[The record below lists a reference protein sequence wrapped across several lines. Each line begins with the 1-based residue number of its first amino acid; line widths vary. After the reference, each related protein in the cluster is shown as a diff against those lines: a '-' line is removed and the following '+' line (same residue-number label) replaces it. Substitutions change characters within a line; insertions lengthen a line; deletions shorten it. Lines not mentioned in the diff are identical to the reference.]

1 MAENTNSESGDDADL
16 DASEDHS
23 LEMLGRVYSEAVTRR
38 ATESGEASPRG
49 LTGDPLPSEADALA
63 DSAIDPFSDDACPV
77 NPRTILEAMFFVGVQ
92 GSGLTARKAASL
104 IRGVSPKEIEQLVDE
119 LNLSYSADHSALR
132 IRQSGDGYRLVIEDD
147 LESIRQLFYGRV
159 RDARLGNA
167 AIEVLAVVAYHQ
179 PVTLEEV
186 DRLRN
191 HQSGPVLNQLV
202 RRELLTIERD
212 QNNRRIRLYR
222 TTQRFLEL
230 FGMDSIEDLPQAH
243 SPQGADFLDE

>member
-1 MAENTNSESGDDADL
+1 MAKNTNSESGDDADL

-38 ATESGEASPRG
+38 ATEAGEASPPG
-49 LTGDPLPSEADALA
+49 LAGDPLPSKADVLA

-119 LNLSYSADHSALR
+119 LNLSYSADHGALR

-191 HQSGPVLNQLV
+191 HQSGPVLNLLV
-202 RRELLTIERD
+202 RRELLSVERD
-212 QNNRRIRLYR
+212 PDNRRTRRYR
-222 TTQRFLEL
+222 TTPRFLEL
-230 FGMDSIEDLPQAH
+230 FSMDSIEDLPQAH